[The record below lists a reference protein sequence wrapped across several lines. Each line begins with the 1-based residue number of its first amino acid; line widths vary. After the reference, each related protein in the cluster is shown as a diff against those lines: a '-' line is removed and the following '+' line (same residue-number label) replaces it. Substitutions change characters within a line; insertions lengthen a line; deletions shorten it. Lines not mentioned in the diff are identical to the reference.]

1 MGPTEEDVAHSL
13 CNTVPVNS
21 VLITGE
27 DQKPDILR
35 EVAKQNGTR
44 FIKSDESSIQ
54 KKNWMALAIWNIHQ
68 ISLLHWMFANK

>member
-1 MGPTEEDVAHSL
+1 MGPTEEDVAYSL

-35 EVAKQNGTR
+35 EVAKQNSTR
-44 FIKSDESSIQ
+44 FIKSDDSSIQ
-54 KKNWMALAIWNIHQ
+54 KKRIRWL
-68 ISLLHWMFANK
+68 